1 MNASTTSPATGSR
14 TSRGPRA
21 LRARRWFALGS
32 LARLARWQARRE
44 EGHSWPVTLALGRW
58 RWAKAHWRARTYYLL
73 AVGWAVLIFVPFPND
88 WNPFATA
95 PAAEAWLRTMW
106 QVEAAAL
113 ALSLAII
120 VFAVQAYRSTNQD
133 RYGALGRY
141 VRASLLQEGYEQ
153 GVVALLIAAVV
164 LLGAGHGGPGGSAGA
179 VAGFA
184 CLVSIF
190 VLPPLLS
197 GALRTSRRDFLREER
212 EDRLTAAVS
221 EQVDRDVADRHSFL
235 LLTELAALEPIKVE
249 PFGRATG
256 ETPMNAVIANAVGSV
271 ADINLLRLIRLA
283 RHARNAGG
291 LTLTTHLNDRV
302 GRRSQLLLL
311 PVEAGERDV
320 SRARRAVKLTTGR
333 GRDDSLTKYLDDLA
347 EEAVAA
353 IRTGA
358 PPTFD
363 GISEAYVATLMEF
376 PRSWARYGHEYSSSI
391 ARGLEFFPTGP
402 VDTIARQFY
411 SNITEALRGS
421 SDDVL
426 VTAAYMPTRVC
437 SQAIEYHADGLLR
450 NMIRL
455 NAAFVAAGWTQGSDK
470 GTLLANQARRHLV
483 EFTRYY
489 LQPRLEQGDIADRLR
504 FGGYVTLVYDQFNVI
519 LKMAVDRGHVEYL
532 QTVDGDW
539 DTLLENWEV
548 DEYSTPPA
556 LIKQLEEA
564 SDNGQPGAAERL
576 KEARD
581 NAQLAELR
589 RDLNDHR
596 TILRFG
602 LALWAWRRK
611 PGGWRETLDY
621 FTAQLGGLDN
631 LARIT
636 TKAMDAEFRNT
647 APWSGWILDTLQ
659 EGRVH
664 AIGVAPGVVE
674 TFIAAAMRAVST
686 DEPAPELPAAEW
698 MTAQLDHAR
707 KVLSEAAADARN
719 DDLPDVAERA
729 AKVQEAIEAGA
740 EAWRQQERMSTIEA
754 PLVPEKVAR
763 FREQAR
769 KSLFKSRVVPGVLRL
784 AGAVRTLDAP
794 PTDPPLIQS
803 QTHKGLFIADSRWV
817 GADMNA
823 QDVGRQAT
831 HLELRTLIQPMED
844 VGRRSLVADES
855 GAGDQASEFRE
866 QLRTVVVDAARDSEP
881 GSVALLLPISWQL
894 SEALGFSP
902 LGRSAMPPDEWGLS
916 EGAARSFIG
925 SFEEVATYRFPHVP
939 KDVLYVVD
947 LSRYAIAEAW
957 QPSEEKDVTVT
968 VLTEEEARERAQRT
982 SDPEERGEAEI
993 TRGWLET
1000 AFITVDTGLRINKAR
1015 DASAVTAVRVPS
1027 ALRRD

>member
-1 MNASTTSPATGSR
+1 MNAITPSTDASTQASPE
-14 TSRGPRA
+14 PKA
-21 LRARRWFALGS
+21 LRAQRWLALGS
-32 LARLARWQARRE
+32 LARLARWRARRE
-44 EGHSWPVTLALGRW
+44 EGHGWPGTFALGRW
-58 RWAKAHWRARTYYLL
+58 RWAKAYWRARTYYLL
-73 AVGWAVLIFVPFPND
+73 VVTWTGLIFVPFPND
-88 WNPFATA
+88 LNPFATA
-95 PAAEAWLRTMW
+95 PDAEAWLRTMW

-141 VRASLLQEGYEQ
+141 IRASLLQEGYEQ
-153 GVVALLIAAVV
+153 GVVALLITAVV

-221 EQVDRDVADRHSFL
+221 EQVDHDVAARHSFL

-256 ETPMNAVIANAVGSV
+256 KVPMNAVIANAVGSV
-271 ADINLLRLIRLA
+271 ADINVLRLIRLA
-283 RHARNAGG
+283 NHVRSVGG
-291 LTLTTHLNDRV
+291 VTLTTRLNDRV
-302 GRRSQLLLL
+302 GTRSQLLLL
-311 PVEAGERDV
+311 PAEAGDRDV
-320 SRARRAVKLTTGR
+320 RRARDAVKLTTGR
-333 GRDDSLTKYLDDLA
+333 GRDDTLTKYLDDLA

-376 PRSWARYGHEYSSSI
+376 PRSWARYGYEYSSSI

-402 VDTIARQFY
+402 VDTIAKQFY
-411 SNITEALRGS
+411 SNTTEALRGS

-426 VTAAYMPTRVC
+426 LTAAYMPTRVC
-437 SQAIEYHADGLLR
+437 SQAIEYHADGLFR

-470 GTLLANQARRHLV
+470 GTLLAHQARRHLV
-483 EFTRYY
+483 EFTRYF
-489 LQPRLEQGDIADRLR
+489 LEPRLEQGDIADRLR
-504 FGGYVTLVYDQFNVI
+504 FGGYITLVFDQFNSI
-519 LKMAVDRGHVEYL
+519 LKLAVDRGHVEYL
-532 QTVDGDW
+532 RTVDGDW

-564 SDNGQPGAAERL
+564 SDDGQPGAAERL

-581 NAQLAELR
+581 NTQLAELR

-602 LALWAWRRK
+602 LALWAWRQK
-611 PGGWRETLDY
+611 PGGWREAFAY
-621 FTAQLGGLDN
+621 FSTQLGGLDN
-631 LARIT
+631 LADIT

-664 AIGVAPGVVE
+664 TIGVAPGVVE
-674 TFIAAAMRAVST
+674 TFIAAALRAVST
-686 DEPAPELPAAEW
+686 DQPTPELPAAEW
-698 MTAQLDHAR
+698 MTSQLDHAR
-707 KVLSEAAADARN
+707 KVLSEAAADERN

-740 EAWRQQERMSTIEA
+740 EAWRLQERMSTIEA
-754 PLVPEKVAR
+754 PLVPKKVAR

-769 KSLFKSRVVPGVLRL
+769 ESLSKSRVVPGLLRL
-784 AGAVRTLDAP
+784 AGAVTTLDAP
-794 PTDPPLIQS
+794 PTDPPFIQS

-831 HLELRTLIQPMED
+831 HLELRKLIKPMEN
-844 VGRRSLVADES
+844 VGRRSLVVDES

-866 QLRTVVVDAARDSEP
+866 QLRTVVIERR
-881 GSVALLLPISWQL
+881 GTR
-894 SEALGFSP
+894 SP
-902 LGRSAMPPDEWGLS
+902 RQS
-916 EGAARSFIG
+916 
-925 SFEEVATYRFPHVP
+925 
-939 KDVLYVVD
+939 
-947 LSRYAIAEAW
+947 
-957 QPSEEKDVTVT
+957 
-968 VLTEEEARERAQRT
+968 
-982 SDPEERGEAEI
+982 
-993 TRGWLET
+993 
-1000 AFITVDTGLRINKAR
+1000 
-1015 DASAVTAVRVPS
+1015 
-1027 ALRRD
+1027 